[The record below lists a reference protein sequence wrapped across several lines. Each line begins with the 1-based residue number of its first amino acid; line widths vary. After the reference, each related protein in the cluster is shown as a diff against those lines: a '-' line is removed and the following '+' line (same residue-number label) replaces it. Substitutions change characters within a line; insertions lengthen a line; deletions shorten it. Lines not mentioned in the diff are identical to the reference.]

1 METLGTKIPVRSRV
15 GKTVLSLF
23 ETLVDLKLQGTGGSK
38 AKDSEKQRN
47 IFQQSQGSDAE
58 KFRTHQIEG
67 SWWMQQSQE

>member
-47 IFQQSQGSDAE
+47 IFPQGENVPKYLTSFHLFHPEILA
-58 KFRTHQIEG
+58 
-67 SWWMQQSQE
+67 